1 MNHSQLSNITENS
14 GTVCQSS
21 QVMEKLNT
29 YCRTS
34 VFSIIPHW
42 VKLVEE
48 FTFSPRSKAVMSWQN
63 RRTLLEIMTDK
74 IPYAVLMWNRS
85 AGRLQYLS
93 HTNVISVSLPFLLLS
108 PLLSL
113 AFTLWSGNKRE
124 KLRELSQFLHNQP
137 ISLVQNHVYS
147 FCPRGRGGKREM
159 IKF

>member
-1 MNHSQLSNITENS
+1 MRTL
-14 GTVCQSS
+14 VCRSS
-21 QVMEKLNT
+21 KFMDKLNI

-34 VFSIIPHW
+34 VFLTSSHW
-42 VKLVEE
+42 CKLTEE
-48 FTFSPRSKAVMSWQN
+48 FKFSPRSKAVMSWQN
-63 RRTLLEIMTDK
+63 CRTLLEIMTDK

-93 HTNVISVSLPFLLLS
+93 HTNVISISLPFLLLS

-113 AFTLWSGNKRE
+113 AFTLWSCNKRE